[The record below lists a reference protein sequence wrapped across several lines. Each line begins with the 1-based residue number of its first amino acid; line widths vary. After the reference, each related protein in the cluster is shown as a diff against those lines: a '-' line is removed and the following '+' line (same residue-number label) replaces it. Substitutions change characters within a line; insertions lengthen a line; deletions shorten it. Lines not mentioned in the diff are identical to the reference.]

1 MAEYNEDFTA
11 STSWAVNHALN
22 NDTPLVDAMASGFGG
37 EREKALPLSIDIVDA
52 NNITVTWTLATAGT
66 VRVIG

>member
-1 MAEYNEDFTA
+1 MGDYNEEFTS
-11 STSWAVNHALN
+11 STTWNVNHALN

-52 NNITVTWTLATAGT
+52 DNVTVTWTLATAGT

>member
-1 MAEYNEDFTA
+1 MADYNEDFTS
-11 STSWAVNHALN
+11 STTWNVNHALN
-22 NDTPLVDAMASGFGG
+22 NDTPLVDVMPSGFGG

-52 NNITVTWTLATAGT
+52 DNITVNWTVAQAGT